1 METMSR
7 LSILLNRL
15 SERYRISETTEAVS
29 ENFRI
34 EINDILFSF
43 FYEESRR
50 EIYIQADVG
59 EVVTGM
65 TAEALRSLLSMN
77 YLWDVTNGGVFGI
90 CRDNNVVTY
99 HYRISDPLKKS
110 EDYDEYLI
118 DLVDDIAYSI
128 SYARDI
134 LYSVR

>member
-59 EVVTGM
+59 EVVPGM

-77 YLWDVTNGGVFGI
+77 YL
-90 CRDNNVVTY
+90 Y
-99 HYRISDPLKKS
+99 IS
-110 EDYDEYLI
+110 I
-118 DLVDDIAYSI
+118 
-128 SYARDI
+128 
-134 LYSVR
+134 